1 MISVKINGKNNEV
14 DEVIVSGH
22 AGFADQGEDIV
33 CAAVS
38 VLTISIL
45 NGLTEIVGRKD
56 LAEMVEEGYVCFTIP
71 KTTDEKMKMKT
82 ETLISTLLLGIQGI
96 KEAYGD
102 YIQFE
107 EVYKLGG
114 EHND

>member
-1 MISVKINGKNNEV
+1 MISVTFFRKENEI
-14 DEVIVSGH
+14 DEITVSGH
-22 AGFADQGEDIV
+22 AGYSDQGEDII

-56 LAEMVEEGYVCFTIP
+56 LCEVVKDGYTNFTVP
-71 KTTDEKMKMKT
+71 KSSSELQNIKT
-82 ETLISTLLLGIQGI
+82 EILLATYQLGIQGI

-102 YIQFE
+102 YLKIN
-107 EVYKLGG
+107 EVKK
-114 EHND
+114 

>member
-1 MISVKINGKNNEV
+1 MISVKVNGTNNNV
-14 DEVIVSGH
+14 DEITVSGH
-22 AGFADQGEDIV
+22 ACFADHGEDIV

-45 NGLTEIVGRKD
+45 NGLTEIVGRND
-56 LAEMVEEGYVCFTIP
+56 LDESVEEGYTHFTIP
-71 KTTDEKMKMKT
+71 KVDDGTMKMKT
-82 ETLISTLLLGIQGI
+82 DALISTYLLGIRGV

-107 EVYKLGG
+107 EVYK
-114 EHND
+114 

>member
-1 MISVKINGKNNEV
+1 MISVKISGRNNKA
-14 DEVIVSGH
+14 DEIIVSGH
-22 AGFADQGEDIV
+22 AGFADPGEDIV

-56 LAEMVEEGYVCFTIP
+56 LNEMVEEGYVHFSIP
-71 KTTDEKMKMKT
+71 EISDQEIKMKT

-107 EVYKLGG
+107 EQ
-114 EHND
+114 

>member
-1 MISVKINGKNNEV
+1 MISVKICGKHNKANEI
-14 DEVIVSGH
+14 IVSGH
-22 AGFADQGEDIV
+22 AGFADHGEDIV

-56 LAEMVEEGYVCFTIP
+56 LGEVIEEGYVRFIIP
-71 KTTDEKMKMKT
+71 EINDEPTKSQT
-82 ETLISTLLLGIQGI
+82 ETLISTYLLGIRGI

-107 EVYKLGG
+107 EVYK
-114 EHND
+114 

>member
-1 MISVKINGKNNEV
+1 MISVKIQGKNNIANEI
-14 DEVIVSGH
+14 IVSGH
-22 AGFADQGEDIV
+22 AGFADHGEDIV

-56 LAEMVEEGYVCFTIP
+56 LGEVIEEGYVHFFIP
-71 KTTDEKMKMKT
+71 QVDDEPMKMKT
-82 ETLISTLLLGIQGI
+82 DTLISTYLLGIRGI

-107 EVYKLGG
+107 EVYK
-114 EHND
+114 

>member
-1 MISVKINGKNNEV
+1 MISVKIQGKKNRASEI
-14 DEVIVSGH
+14 IVSGH
-22 AGFADQGEDIV
+22 AGFADHGEDIV

-45 NGLTEIVGRKD
+45 NGLTEILGRKD
-56 LAEMVEEGYVCFTIP
+56 LGEVVEEGYVRFIIP
-71 KTTDEKMKMKT
+71 EITDESMKMKT
-82 ETLISTLLLGIQGI
+82 DTLISTYLLGIRGI

-107 EVYKLGG
+107 EQ
-114 EHND
+114 

>member
-1 MISVKINGKNNEV
+1 MISVKIQGKNNKANEI
-14 DEVIVSGH
+14 IVSGH
-22 AGFADQGEDIV
+22 AGFADHGEDIV

-56 LAEMVEEGYVCFTIP
+56 LGEVIEEGYVRFVVPEIN
-71 KTTDEKMKMKT
+71 DEPTKSKT
-82 ETLISTLLLGIQGI
+82 ETLISTYLLGIRGI

-107 EVYKLGG
+107 EVYK
-114 EHND
+114 

>member
-1 MISVKINGKNNEV
+1 MISVKIQGKKNRASEI
-14 DEVIVSGH
+14 IVSGH
-22 AGFADQGEDIV
+22 AGFADHGEDIV

-45 NGLTEIVGRKD
+45 NGLTEILGRKD
-56 LAEMVEEGYVCFTIP
+56 LDEVVEEGYVRFTIP
-71 KTTDEKMKMKT
+71 EITDEPISMKT
-82 ETLISTLLLGIQGI
+82 DALISTYLLGIRGI

-107 EVYKLGG
+107 EQ
-114 EHND
+114 

>member
-1 MISVKINGKNNEV
+1 MISVAFVRKENEINE
-14 DEVIVSGH
+14 ITVSGH
-22 AGFADQGEDIV
+22 ADFADQGEDII

-56 LAEMVEEGYVCFTIP
+56 LCASIKDGYTHFIIP
-71 KTTDEKMKMKT
+71 KSANELQKIKTD
-82 ETLISTLLLGIQGI
+82 TLIATYELGIQGI

-102 YIQFE
+102 YIKIKQ
-107 EVYKLGG
+107 L
-114 EHND
+114 

>member
-1 MISVKINGKNNEV
+1 MISVKICGKHNKASEI
-14 DEVIVSGH
+14 IVSGH
-22 AGFADQGEDIV
+22 AGFADHGEDIV

-56 LAEMVEEGYVCFTIP
+56 LGEVIEEGYIRFIIP
-71 KTTDEKMKMKT
+71 EINDEPTKSKT
-82 ETLISTLLLGIQGI
+82 ETLISTYLLGIRGI

-107 EVYKLGG
+107 EVYK
-114 EHND
+114 

>member
-1 MISVKINGKNNEV
+1 MISVIFFRKENEI
-14 DEVIVSGH
+14 DEITVSGH
-22 AGFADQGEDIV
+22 AGFADQGEDII

-56 LAEMVEEGYVCFTIP
+56 LCETVKDGYTHFTIP
-71 KTTDEKMKMKT
+71 KSSNEMQRIKTD
-82 ETLISTLLLGIQGI
+82 TLIATYQLGIQGI

-102 YIQFE
+102 YLQIN
-107 EVYKLGG
+107 EVEK
-114 EHND
+114 

>member
-1 MISVKINGKNNEV
+1 MISVKIQGKNNKANEI
-14 DEVIVSGH
+14 IVSGH
-22 AGFADQGEDIV
+22 AGFADHGEDIV

-56 LAEMVEEGYVCFTIP
+56 LGEVIEEGYVHFIIP
-71 KTTDEKMKMKT
+71 EIIDESMKLKTD
-82 ETLISTLLLGIQGI
+82 TLISTYLLGIQGI

-107 EVYKLGG
+107 EVYK
-114 EHND
+114 

>member
-1 MISVKINGKNNEV
+1 MISVKIQGKNNKANE
-14 DEVIVSGH
+14 ITVSGH
-22 AGFADQGEDIV
+22 AGFADHGEDIV

-56 LAEMVEEGYVCFTIP
+56 LGEVVEEGYVRFTIP
-71 KTTDEKMKMKT
+71 EIEDEPMKMKT
-82 ETLISTLLLGIQGI
+82 DTLISTYRLGIRGI

-107 EVYKLGG
+107 EQ
-114 EHND
+114 

>member
-1 MISVKINGKNNEV
+1 MISVKISKKNNETH
-14 DEVIVSGH
+14 EIIVSGH

-56 LAEMVEEGYVCFTIP
+56 LNEMVEEGYVRFTIP
-71 KTTDEKMKMKT
+71 EISDEKMKMKT
-82 ETLISTLLLGIQGI
+82 DTLISTLLLGIRGI
-96 KEAYGD
+96 TEAYGD

-107 EVYKLGG
+107 EEYK
-114 EHND
+114 

>member
-1 MISVKINGKNNEV
+1 MISVKFLSRNNEI
-14 DEVIVSGH
+14 DEITVSGH
-22 AGFADQGEDIV
+22 AGFADEGEDII

-56 LAEMVEEGYVCFTIP
+56 LCASVKDGYTHFTIP
-71 KTTDEKMKMKT
+71 KTSNELQTIKTD
-82 ETLISTLLLGIQGI
+82 TLIATYQLGIQGI

-102 YIQFE
+102 YIQIKE
-107 EVYKLGG
+107 EKK
-114 EHND
+114 

>member
-1 MISVKINGKNNEV
+1 MISVNINGKNNEV

-22 AGFADQGEDIV
+22 SGFADQGEDIV

-56 LAEMVEEGYVCFTIP
+56 LSEMVEEGYVRFTIP
-71 KTTDEKMKMKT
+71 KITDEKTKMKT
-82 ETLISTLLLGIQGI
+82 ETLISTLLLGIRGI

-107 EVYKLGG
+107 EVYK
-114 EHND
+114 

>member
-1 MISVKINGKNNEV
+1 MISVKIQGKHNKANEI
-14 DEVIVSGH
+14 IVSGH
-22 AGFADQGEDIV
+22 AGFADHGEDIV

-56 LAEMVEEGYVCFTIP
+56 LGEVVEEGYVRFNIP
-71 KTTDEKMKMKT
+71 EVTDEPMKSKT
-82 ETLISTLLLGIQGI
+82 ETLISTYLLGIRGI

-107 EVYKLGG
+107 EQ
-114 EHND
+114 

>member
-1 MISVKINGKNNEV
+1 MISVKIQGKKNRASEI
-14 DEVIVSGH
+14 IVSGH
-22 AGFADQGEDIV
+22 AGFADHGEDIV

-45 NGLTEIVGRKD
+45 NGLTEILGRKD
-56 LAEMVEEGYVCFTIP
+56 LDEVVEEGYVRFTIP
-71 KTTDEKMKMKT
+71 EITDETMNMKT
-82 ETLISTLLLGIQGI
+82 DTLISTYLLGIRGI

-107 EVYKLGG
+107 EQ
-114 EHND
+114 

>member
-1 MISVKINGKNNEV
+1 MISVKIQGKNNKAHEI
-14 DEVIVSGH
+14 IVSGH
-22 AGFADQGEDIV
+22 AGFADHGEDIV

-56 LAEMVEEGYVCFTIP
+56 LGEVIEEGYVRFIVP
-71 KTTDEKMKMKT
+71 EINDEPTKLKT
-82 ETLISTLLLGIQGI
+82 ETLISTYLLGIRGI

-107 EVYKLGG
+107 EQ
-114 EHND
+114 

>member
-1 MISVKINGKNNEV
+1 MISVKIQGKKKIAQEI
-14 DEVIVSGH
+14 IVSGH
-22 AGFADQGEDIV
+22 AGFADHGEDLV

-45 NGLTEIVGRKD
+45 NGLTEILGRKD
-56 LAEMVEEGYVCFTIP
+56 LGEVVEEGYVRFIIP
-71 KTTDEKMKMKT
+71 EITDDPMKMKT
-82 ETLISTLLLGIQGI
+82 DTLISTYLLGIRGI

-107 EVYKLGG
+107 EVYK
-114 EHND
+114 

>member
-1 MISVKINGKNNEV
+1 MISVKIQGKNNKANEI
-14 DEVIVSGH
+14 IVSGH
-22 AGFADQGEDIV
+22 AGFADHGEDIV

-45 NGLTEIVGRKD
+45 NGLTEILGRTD
-56 LAEMVEEGYVCFTIP
+56 LGEVVEEGYVRFTIP
-71 KTTDEKMKMKT
+71 EINDEPMKMKT
-82 ETLISTLLLGIQGI
+82 DTLISTYLLGIRGI

-107 EVYKLGG
+107 EQ
-114 EHND
+114 

>member
-1 MISVKINGKNNEV
+1 MIKIRFIKQNDNFLSFE
-14 DEVIVSGH
+14 ISGH
-22 AGFADQGEDIV
+22 ANNGKYGEDIV

-56 LAEMVEEGYVCFTIP
+56 LNEMVEEGYVHFTIP
-71 KTTDEKMKMKT
+71 EISDEKMKMKT
-82 ETLISTLLLGIQGI
+82 DTLISTLLLGIRGI
-96 KEAYGD
+96 AEAYGD

-107 EVYKLGG
+107 EQ
-114 EHND
+114 

>member
-1 MISVKINGKNNEV
+1 MISVKIHGKNNKASE
-14 DEVIVSGH
+14 ITVSGH
-22 AGFADQGEDIV
+22 AGFADHGEDIV

-45 NGLTEIVGRKD
+45 NGLTEILGRKD
-56 LAEMVEEGYVCFTIP
+56 LGEVVEEGFVRFTIP
-71 KTTDEKMKMKT
+71 EITEEALNMKT
-82 ETLISTLLLGIQGI
+82 DALISTYLLGIRGI

-107 EVYKLGG
+107 EVYK
-114 EHND
+114 

>member
-1 MISVKINGKNNEV
+1 MISVKIQGKNNKANEI
-14 DEVIVSGH
+14 IVSGH
-22 AGFADQGEDIV
+22 AGFADHGEDIV

-45 NGLTEIVGRKD
+45 NGLTEILGRKD
-56 LAEMVEEGYVCFTIP
+56 LGEVVEEGYVRFTIP
-71 KTTDEKMKMKT
+71 EINDEPMKMKT
-82 ETLISTLLLGIQGI
+82 DALISTYLLGIRGI

-107 EVYKLGG
+107 EQ
-114 EHND
+114 